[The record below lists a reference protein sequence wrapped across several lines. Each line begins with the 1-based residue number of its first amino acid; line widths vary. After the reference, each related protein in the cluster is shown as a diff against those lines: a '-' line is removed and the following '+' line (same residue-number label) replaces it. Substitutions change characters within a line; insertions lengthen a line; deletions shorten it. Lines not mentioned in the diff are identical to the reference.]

1 MNVYVYLEPPAGAL
15 DTSLVIYWLDSDIDS
30 SLPNSQLVKLCDQ
43 LEAESKLRYLH
54 HFIPMLEIN
63 RDGGEPTARR
73 YLELLLPEFIYKH
86 KIKESNFCRNYH
98 CPPSYYYPLVVK
110 TMDESPGLLIGQTIA
125 RYKRIWWAKNIA
137 HSSHPH
143 YQWNKNYG
151 IDNYAH
157 AKTVMRYGADFYSHY
172 KDFLVKIP
180 QYWLRQLRNFDMQA
194 VCCRPYTYNREN
206 WWTKLF
212 NKDFYSLYNKEDRQ
226 EALTLSEG
234 LYPEEFIQSIAEDLN
249 NYLRLY
255 ETYLSN
261 PIRESS

>member
-1 MNVYVYLEPPAGAL
+1 
-15 DTSLVIYWLDSDIDS
+15 
-30 SLPNSQLVKLCDQ
+30 
-43 LEAESKLRYLH
+43 
-54 HFIPMLEIN
+54 
-63 RDGGEPTARR
+63 
-73 YLELLLPEFIYKH
+73 
-86 KIKESNFCRNYH
+86 
-98 CPPSYYYPLVVK
+98 
-110 TMDESPGLLIGQTIA
+110 
-125 RYKRIWWAKNIA
+125 
-137 HSSHPH
+137 
-143 YQWNKNYG
+143 
-151 IDNYAH
+151 
-157 AKTVMRYGADFYSHY
+157 MRYGADFYSHY

-234 LYPEEFIQSIAEDLN
+234 LYPEEFIQCIAEDLN

-261 PIRESS
+261 PIREFSS